1 MSQPFILRTDNA
13 RQRMAAAWQAACR
26 FLELGQA
33 VKVTVDEVKPTRTLD
48 QNAKLWAVLTDI
60 SRQVEWHVDGRMQKL
75 EPEDWKDILSA
86 GVKKSQ
92 RVAAGIEGG
101 FVMLGQ
107 RTSKMRVAE
116 MVELIEFAL
125 WFGTEHGV
133 TWGEEKAA

>member
-26 FLELGQA
+26 FLELGRA

-86 GVKKSQ
+86 GVTKSQ
-92 RVAAGIEGG
+92 RVAAGIEGASPSHEETKREG
-101 FVMLGQ
+101 A
-107 RTSKMRVAE
+107 RAAE
-116 MVELIEFAL
+116 NMKAL
-125 WFGTEHGV
+125 V
-133 TWGEEKAA
+133 TRFLRDG